1 MSPSRD
7 GREVLKIGPVRFRR
21 LLMAAGW
28 PVLGLAGLGR
38 VLTVQAIA
46 IIVVLGALASY
57 RALRMSVILTYD
69 EVIVHNL
76 LQTRTLRR
84 GEITRVSFSPPRSP
98 GWPMKLEFSLAGSH
112 VLASGVSVQSDAL
125 EAGVSVGRS
134 ARQAVDQVKGA
145 LERNGLPFDSG
156 IRP

>member
-7 GREVLKIGPVRFRR
+7 GREVLQIGPVRFRR

-38 VLTVQAIA
+38 VLTVQAIVV
-46 IIVVLGALASY
+46 IVVLGALAFY
-57 RALRMSVILTYD
+57 RALRMSVVLTED
-69 EVIVHNL
+69 EVVVRNL
-76 LQTRTLRR
+76 LRTRKLRKE
-84 GEITRVSFSPPRSP
+84 EITCVSFSAPRSP

-112 VLASGVSVQSDAL
+112 VLASGVSFQSDAL

-134 ARQAVDQVKGA
+134 ARQALEQVKGA
-145 LERNGLPFDSG
+145 LERNGLSFDSG
-156 IRP
+156 IKP